1 MFFKNPLKSNFQE
14 AIDDLL
20 IEMKETDKT
29 SPEYQQL
36 NEQLRMLTE
45 TQTNKK
51 SGKVKLTEAGI
62 VVGGNLAGVLAI
74 IHYEKLNVM
83 TSKALS
89 LIVKPKI

>member
-1 MFFKNPLKSNFQE
+1 MFNNPLKSNYQE

-20 IEMKETDKT
+20 TEMKITKKT
-29 SPEYQQL
+29 SEEYQQL
-36 NEQLRMLTE
+36 NSQLKMLTE

-51 SGKVKLTEAGI
+51 SGTVKLSEAGI
-62 VVGGNLAGVLAI
+62 VVGGNLAGILAI

-89 LIVKPKI
+89 LVMRPKL

>member
-36 NEQLRMLTE
+36 NEQLQMLTE

>member
-1 MFFKNPLKSNFQE
+1 MFNNPLKSNYQE

-20 IEMKETDKT
+20 TEMKITKKT
-29 SPEYQQL
+29 SEEYQQL
-36 NEQLRMLTE
+36 NSQLKMLTE

-51 SGKVKLTEAGI
+51 SGAVKLSEAGI
-62 VVGGNLAGVLAI
+62 VVGGNLAGILAI

-89 LIVKPKI
+89 LVMRPKL

>member
-62 VVGGNLAGVLAI
+62 VVAGNLAGVLAI
-74 IHYEKLNVM
+74 IHYEQLNVM

-89 LIVKPKI
+89 LIVKPKF

>member
-1 MFFKNPLKSNFQE
+1 MMFNNPLKSNYQE

-20 IEMKETDKT
+20 IEMKITKKT
-29 SPEYQQL
+29 SEEYQQL
-36 NEQLRMLTE
+36 NSQLKMLTE

-51 SGKVKLTEAGI
+51 SGTVKLSEAGI
-62 VVGGNLAGVLAI
+62 VVGGNLAGILAI

-89 LIVKPKI
+89 LVMRPKL

>member
-1 MFFKNPLKSNFQE
+1 MMFNNPLKSNYQE

-20 IEMKETDKT
+20 IEMKITPKT
-29 SPEYQQL
+29 SEEYQQL
-36 NEQLRMLTE
+36 NSQLKTLTE

-51 SGKVKLTEAGI
+51 SGAVKLSEAGI
-62 VVGGNLAGVLAI
+62 VVGGNLAGILAI

-89 LIVKPKI
+89 LVMRPKL

>member
-20 IEMKETDKT
+20 IEMKTTEKT

-36 NEQLRMLTE
+36 NEQLQMLTE
-45 TQTNKK
+45 TQNSKQ

-62 VVGGNLAGVLAI
+62 VVGGNLAGILAI
-74 IHYEKLNVM
+74 IHFEKLNVM
-83 TSKALS
+83 TSKALT
-89 LIVKPKI
+89 LLVKPKI

>member
-1 MFFKNPLKSNFQE
+1 MMFNNPLKSNYQE

-20 IEMKETDKT
+20 IEMKITKKT
-29 SPEYQQL
+29 SEEYQQL
-36 NEQLRMLTE
+36 NHQLKMLTE

-51 SGKVKLTEAGI
+51 SGTVKLSEAGI
-62 VVGGNLAGVLAI
+62 VVGGNLAGILAI

-89 LIVKPKI
+89 LVMRPKL